1 MLFFFRGP
9 PYLLLTHLPTRD
21 MWWGAAHP
29 VAQIGFVIRLCRRNP
44 DKNVATAG
52 GERATGQKVVSLIHI
67 FLSQGQNASKCLP
80 APKLASTTL
89 VVLSVA

>member
-52 GERATGQKVVSLIHI
+52 GERATGQKLVSLIHI
-67 FLSQGQNASKCLP
+67 FLSQGQNASVCLHQN
-80 APKLASTTL
+80 
-89 VVLSVA
+89 